1 MLERMD
7 VPALVTHE
15 ELIYTPMDVLVSLSD
30 GVRDSSPVYL
40 LTDGTVVTSPQ
51 PRPAPL
57 P

>member
-15 ELIYTPMDVLVSLSD
+15 ELIYTSMDVLVSLSD

-40 LTDGTVVTSPQ
+40 LIDSTMVTSPQ